1 MSTILTINT
10 KDPETRV
17 IFSQPLCSISEI
29 QLVDYDFPE
38 TFEPFETD
46 QTIKKSDGS
55 RSLLT
60 ISASNYSFK
69 MLQTVFAFSNSA
81 VEFHPTSKGY
91 HIISKNEDVSISKEL
106 SRKLDVTRYL
116 DQQKSFIQSHGP
128 PINIMSIAI
137 LALQAVCSVK
147 LRLRV

>member
-10 KDPETRV
+10 NNPETRV

-55 RSLLT
+55 RSLLS

-69 MLQTVFAFSNSA
+69 MLQTVFAFNNSG

-91 HIISKNEDVSISKEL
+91 HLISKNEDAIISSEL
-106 SRKLDVTRYL
+106 
-116 DQQKSFIQSHGP
+116 
-128 PINIMSIAI
+128 
-137 LALQAVCSVK
+137 VK
-147 LRLRV
+147 N